1 LWGFWTGTDLTT
13 LTGKYPMTNR
23 TTLWLIVMLLLLS
36 PLSINAAKPADGSP
50 PAESDQK
57 KLNVSVWFVTNRKRD
72 AAESSADAYTG
83 ERGKPHFGRCTV
95 EFTPIPV
102 MNRIAPE
109 VSFHV
114 PTEKRALRTAEAFD
128 EARFWDGLTKA
139 VAKVDSGSL
148 VLFVHGY
155 NYDFEKT
162 CGMAVEMQRVLSG
175 KAVVLMFSWPSNGAA
190 TDYVSDQ
197 ADVEWSV
204 PFLADLI
211 GQLGDRLG
219 RENVQVL
226 AHSLGSRG
234 VTFAL
239 QKLRADGGRQPAV
252 SRLVLLA
259 PDFDSQT
266 FVDMLP
272 DISPF
277 AGGITLY
284 ASENDTPLKASRKL
298 SGYPR
303 LGEAGEYLTVRTGM
317 ETIDVS
323 PAGLYQILG
332 HEYFYF
338 NPRVTADLVA
348 LLAGGKP
355 AGYRPGLRR
364 KKRDGIPY
372 WEIK

>member
-1 LWGFWTGTDLTT
+1 MGSYTMTIRTGFL
-13 LTGKYPMTNR
+13 LMAS
-23 TTLWLIVMLLLLS
+23 LALLLS
-36 PLSINAAKPADGSP
+36 FLVNAKESGEESMPLKGDKDAV
-50 PAESDQK
+50 
-57 KLNVSVWFVTNRKRD
+57 NVSVWFATNRQRE
-72 AAESSADAYTG
+72 AAGSAADTYTG

-95 EFTPIPV
+95 EFTQIPV
-102 MNRIAPE
+102 MNHIAPE

-114 PTEKRALRTAEAFD
+114 PTEKRKLQSAEPLD
-128 EARFWDGLTKA
+128 EARFWESLTKA
-139 VAKVDSGSL
+139 VAKVESGSL

-211 GQLGDRLG
+211 ARLGDNLG

-239 QKLRADGGRQPAV
+239 QRLRSKGGRQPSI

-272 DISPF
+272 EISPM

-303 LGEAGEYLTVRTGM
+303 LGEAGEYLTIVQGM

-348 LLAGGKP
+348 LLVGGKP
-355 AGYRPGLRR
+355 PGERPGLRR
-364 KKRDGIPY
+364 RARGDISY

>member
-1 LWGFWTGTDLTT
+1 MAAF
-13 LTGKYPMTNR
+13 P
-23 TTLWLIVMLLLLS
+23 LLLS
-36 PLSINAAKPADGSP
+36 FWAGAKESREGSTP
-50 PAESDQK
+50 EKNNQGTV
-57 KLNVSVWFVTNRKRD
+57 NVSVWFATNRKRE
-72 AAESSADAYTG
+72 AAESAADTYTG
-83 ERGKPHFGRCTV
+83 GRGRPHFGRCTV
-95 EFTPIPV
+95 GFTPIPV

-114 PTEKRALRTAEAFD
+114 PTEKRELRKAELFD
-128 EARFWDGLTKA
+128 EAKFWEGLRNA
-139 VAKVDSGSL
+139 VAKTESGSL

-155 NYDFEKT
+155 NYNFEKT
-162 CGMAVEMQRVLSG
+162 CGMAVEMQRALSG
-175 KAVVLMFSWPSNGAA
+175 KAVVLMFSWPSNGAP

-219 RENVQVL
+219 GDNVQVL

-234 VTFAL
+234 ATFAL
-239 QKLRADGGRQPAV
+239 QRLRSNGGRQPAI
-252 SRLVLLA
+252 SRLILLA

-272 DISPF
+272 EISPM

-303 LGEAGEYLTVRTGM
+303 LGEAGEYLTVVKGM

-348 LLAGGKP
+348 LLVGGKP
-355 AGYRPGLRR
+355 PGERPGLRR
-364 KKRDGIPY
+364 KARDGIPY